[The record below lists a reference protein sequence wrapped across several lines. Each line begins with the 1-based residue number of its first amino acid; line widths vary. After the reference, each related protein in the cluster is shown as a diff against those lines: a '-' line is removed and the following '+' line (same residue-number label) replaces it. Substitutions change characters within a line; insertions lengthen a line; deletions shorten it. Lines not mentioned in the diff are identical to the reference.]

1 MPSGVTQV
9 IILICTLA
17 ALGHTQ
23 VLACSLRLGVETH
36 FPPHIIQTNTGWSG
50 LSIELAQ
57 RLASEIDCN
66 IILIE
71 SPWLR
76 AMRQIDKG
84 ELDLISHLTFSL
96 ERQQQF
102 AFIGPHH
109 LEQIY
114 LVADPA
120 AIPPLTSVEQLAKD
134 VDLTA
139 IAMLEGAYYGED
151 FARLQAEPGLKRQL
165 VYINNNLDKMAL
177 LNAGR
182 VNAVLEDLS
191 VLRYWQREDLN
202 TPIRYQPML
211 AIHQGPVYFGFNKKT
226 LSALQLQ
233 QLNHAWQTLYQ
244 SGELASIV
252 AHYHQLDNELD
263 VPPPQP
269 HL

>member
-1 MPSGVTQV
+1 MPTKAAQI
-9 IILICTLA
+9 IILISMLT
-17 ALGHTQ
+17 ALGQAQ
-23 VLACSLRLGVETH
+23 VFACTLRLGVETH
-36 FPPHIIQTNTGWSG
+36 FPPHIIKTDTGWSG
-50 LSIELAQ
+50 LSVELAE
-57 RLASEIDCN
+57 RLAREIDCN
-66 IILIE
+66 IILVE

-76 AMRQIDKG
+76 AMRMIEKG
-84 ELDLISHLTFSL
+84 ELDLISHLTYST
-96 ERQQQF
+96 ERQQHF

-120 AIPPLTSVEQLAKD
+120 AIPPLTSVEQLTQD

-139 IAMLEGAYYGED
+139 IAMLDGAFYGDD
-151 FARLQAEPGLKRQL
+151 FARQQAKPGLKQQL

-191 VLRYWQREDLN
+191 VLRYWQREDPA
-202 TPIRYQPML
+202 TPLRYQPLL

-226 LSALQLQ
+226 LSAEQ
-233 QLNHAWQTLYQ
+233 QQHLIRAWQKLYS
-244 SGELASIV
+244 SGELTSIV
-252 AHYHQLDNELD
+252 AHYHQHDNELD